1 MQRAPSPFFF
11 LLAFAAAGQGGAAD
25 WPQFGGPGRDGASPE
40 QGLARSWP
48 APGPRVLWRRPIG
61 EGYSTIAAAGSRL
74 YTMDSDAEKE
84 FVLCLDAADGR
95 ELWRTP
101 IGRKFLDDLGNGPR
115 STPTVAGGAVYVLG
129 AHGVLA
135 ALDAKDGRKLWEVD
149 LPSAFG
155 AKRPNWG
162 YSASPLV
169 DGDLVLL
176 EVGGS
181 PAKALV
187 AFDRSTG
194 TVRWSLGDGDA
205 AYSSPVAMILG
216 GIRQYVFARRT
227 GSEVVAVSPD
237 GKELWRHPA
246 PPTMITMPLFVAPD
260 KVYLSSG
267 DDAGAMLL
275 RVRASEGRL
284 AAEEVWTS
292 RLMKNHFNGAVLVGE
307 HLYGFDNGTFKCLS
321 LATGE
326 QRWAQRGLGKG
337 SLIASDGLLFVLSDR
352 GTLVLVEANPDTY
365 TEKARFQVLNGKTWT
380 SPTLAGG
387 RLYLRDMAEVV
398 ALDVKGA
405 AAVGGA
411 S

>member
-1 MQRAPSPFFF
+1 
-11 LLAFAAAGQGGAAD
+11 
-25 WPQFGGPGRDGASPE
+25 
-40 QGLARSWP
+40 
-48 APGPRVLWRRPIG
+48 
-61 EGYSTIAAAGSRL
+61 
-74 YTMDSDAEKE
+74 MDSDAEKE
-84 FVLCLDAADGR
+84 LAVCLDAADGR

-115 STPTVAGGAVYVLG
+115 STPTVADGVVYVLG

-135 ALDAKDGRKLWEVD
+135 ALDAGDGRKVWEVD
-149 LPSAFG
+149 LPAVFG
-155 AKRPNWG
+155 SKVPNWG

-181 PAKALV
+181 PARALV
-187 AFDRSTG
+187 AFDRGTG
-194 TVRWSLGDGDA
+194 AVRWSLGDGEA
-205 AYSSPVAMILG
+205 AYSSPVAMTLG

-227 GSEVVAVSPD
+227 GSEVVAVSPA

-246 PPTMITMPLFVAPD
+246 PATMITMPLFVAPD

-275 RVRASEGRL
+275 RVRGSEGKL
-284 AAEEVWTS
+284 VAEEIWKS
-292 RLMKNHFNGAVLVGE
+292 RLMKNHFNGAVQVGE
-307 HLYGFDNGTFKCLS
+307 FLYGFDNGTFKCLS
-321 LATGE
+321 LSTGQ

-337 SLIASDGLLFVLSDR
+337 SLVAGDGLLFVLSDR

-365 TEKARFQVLNGKTWT
+365 TEKARFQALSGKTWT

-387 RLYLRDMAEVV
+387 RLYLRGMSEVV
-398 ALDVKGA
+398 ALDVRA
-405 AAVGGA
+405 AEAGGA

>member
-1 MQRAPSPFFF
+1 MQRAARS
-11 LLAFAAAGQGGAAD
+11 LLIILALAGAGQARAAD
-25 WPQFGGPGRDGASPE
+25 WPQLGGPVRDGTSPE
-40 QGLARSWP
+40 RGLARSWP
-48 APGPRVLWRRPIG
+48 QPGPRVVWRRPIG
-61 EGYSTIAAAGSRL
+61 EGYSTVAAAGSRL

-84 FVLCLDAADGR
+84 YVVCLDASDGR
-95 ELWRTP
+95 ELWRTAL
-101 IGRKFLDDLGNGPR
+101 GRKFVDDLGNGPR
-115 STPTVAGGAVYVLG
+115 STPTVTAGAVYVLG
-129 AHGVLA
+129 AHGLLA
-135 ALDAKDGRKLWEVD
+135 ALDAGDGRKLWQVD
-149 LPSAFG
+149 LPAVFG
-155 AKRPNWG
+155 SKVPNWG
-162 YSASPLV
+162 YSSSPLV

-176 EVGGS
+176 EVGAS

-187 AFDRSTG
+187 AFDRATG

-205 AYSSPVAMILG
+205 AYSSPVAMTLG
-216 GIRQYVFARRT
+216 GIRQYLFARRV

-275 RVRASEGRL
+275 KVRAGEGKV
-284 AAEEVWTS
+284 AAEEVWKS
-292 RLMKNHFNGAVLVGE
+292 RLMKNHFNGAVQVGE
-307 HLYGFDNGTFKCLS
+307 YLYGFDNGTFKCLS

-337 SLIASDGLLFVLSDR
+337 SLIAGDGLLFVLSDR

-365 TEKARFQVLNGKTWT
+365 TEKARFQVLSGKTWT

-387 RLYLRDMAEVV
+387 RLYVRDMAEVV

-405 AAVGGA
+405 AEAGDA